1 MARLDPS
8 AGPSSGFTT
17 QPLAGSH
24 GSPLHPEE
32 QTGSSAQPVEP
43 NLSWFCIQSK
53 PRQES
58 VAAAT
63 LRHEVEVYLPRVQ
76 FRRVRSHRVVLCT
89 EALFPNYLFARL
101 DLTRHLRFVRHAQGV
116 RGIVQFGA
124 DRPIVPAG
132 LIDRLRSVAPP
143 DGVLFLEPELA
154 AGQAVRVCGGQFHG
168 LEGIIARLLPSR
180 HRVTVLMDLLGGI
193 VTVELPVQR
202 VLVVGAGNERAGL
215 NLDGQPAQAPAN
227 NPRHAP

>member
-17 QPLAGSH
+17 QPPAGSH

-58 VAAAT
+58 VAAAA
-63 LRHEVEVYLPRVQ
+63 LRQEVEVYLPRVR
-76 FRRVRSHRVVLCT
+76 FRRLRANTVVLCT

-101 DLTRHLRFVRHAQGV
+101 DLARHLRFVRHARGV
-116 RGIVQFGA
+116 RGLVQFGA
-124 DRPIVPAG
+124 DRPIVPAV

-143 DGVLFLEPELA
+143 EGVLFLEPQLE

-180 HRVTVLMDLLGGI
+180 HRVAVLMDLLGGI

-202 VLVVGAGNERAGL
+202 VLAAGVGNERAWL
-215 NLDGQPAQAPAN
+215 NPDAPSHPASVNGPSQVP
-227 NPRHAP
+227 